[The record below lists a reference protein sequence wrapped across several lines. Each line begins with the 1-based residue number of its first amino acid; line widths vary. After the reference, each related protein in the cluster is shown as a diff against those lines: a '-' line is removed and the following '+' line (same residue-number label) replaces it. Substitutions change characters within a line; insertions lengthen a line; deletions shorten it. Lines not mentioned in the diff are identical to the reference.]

1 MKSPVTAKAIR
12 TPITPKG
19 TPICTGI
26 HHSISSN
33 LSFHPQ
39 GHKNKI
45 RTFDPL
51 DSLKTSILRVFTAAF
66 LKGSCSLK
74 FKKNFKKVIKTIPQ
88 QLSYNFLFPGK

>member
-1 MKSPVTAKAIR
+1 MKNPVTAKAIR

-26 HHSISSN
+26 HHSVSSN

-45 RTFDPL
+45 ITFDHL
-51 DSLKTSILRVFTAAF
+51 DSPNTSILKAREHASVAR
-66 LKGSCSLK
+66 
-74 FKKNFKKVIKTIPQ
+74 
-88 QLSYNFLFPGK
+88 